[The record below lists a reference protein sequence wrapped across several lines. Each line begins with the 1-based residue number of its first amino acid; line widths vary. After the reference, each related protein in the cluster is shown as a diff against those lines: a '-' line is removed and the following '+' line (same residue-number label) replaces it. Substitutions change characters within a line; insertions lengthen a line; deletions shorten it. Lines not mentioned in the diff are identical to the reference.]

1 MATTTSKTVR
11 KNNMLLAFI
20 LLIAALLLIAF
31 AGWWLLKPK
40 VEILQGQV
48 EATEVKVSG
57 KVPGRIL
64 ELRVKEGD
72 SVRQGDTLVILDSP
86 EITAKLE
93 QAQAVAKAAQAQDTK
108 ADKGAR
114 KEQID
119 TAYAMWKKAQAGT
132 NIARKSY
139 SRMQDLHN
147 QGVISAQKRDEA
159 EANYLA
165 MKATEHAALSQ
176 YQMAKNGTQ
185 KEDKKAAQALVD
197 QAQGAVDEVKAYL
210 RESFLLAPT
219 EGEVTEI
226 FARSGELVGSGAPIL
241 QVLNK
246 KDNWVVL
253 NVREDLLQ
261 EMTVGKTLYGYIP
274 ALNKEIPMTIFSLKD
289 MGTYASWKATKTT
302 GQYDL
307 KTFEVKVR
315 PNQAEDG
322 MYPGMSVIVKR

>member
-48 EATEVKVSG
+48 EATELKVSG

-114 KEQID
+114 KEQIA
-119 TAYAMWKKAQAGT
+119 TAYAMWKKAQTGT

-165 MKATEHAALSQ
+165 MKATEQAALSQ

-210 RESFLLAPT
+210 SETILLAPAD
-219 EGEVTEI
+219 GEVTEI
-226 FARSGELVGSGAPIL
+226 FARPGELVGTGAPIL

-261 EMTVGKTLYGYIP
+261 EMTVGKILYGYIP

-307 KTFEVKVR
+307 KTFEVKAR

-322 MYPGMSVIVKR
+322 LYPGMSVIVKR